1 MGENSSELALLVKRT
16 LTNPRPP
23 RRPFIAGLFPRHIS
37 GQFAF
42 IGSRDEGHRTS
53 RIEERPHT
61 RRQLRGGENREKSG
75 GQIKWL
81 STSYST
87 GGCTCSPLQWAPVWV
102 APPFQRRRGPP
113 GSAPSSITASRAAV
127 GTEEDEVDEEV
138 EEEEE
143 EEEGGASDSGGR
155 TPGGHQQRQDGWLT
169 RKKQH
174 TRHPSSLTHP
184 ETREETNEG
193 D

>member
-1 MGENSSELALLVKRT
+1 MGENSSESALLVKRT

-23 RRPFIAGLFPRHIS
+23 RRPFIVGLFLRQIS

-87 GGCTCSPLQWAPVWV
+87 GGCTCSRCNGPRCEWPLLFRGAVGHPDLPRHPLQRPERRWA
-102 APPFQRRRGPP
+102 QRRRRW
-113 GSAPSSITASRAAV
+113 TRRWRRRRK
-127 GTEEDEVDEEV
+127 
-138 EEEEE
+138 
-143 EEEGGASDSGGR
+143 GG
-155 TPGGHQQRQDGWLT
+155 
-169 RKKQH
+169 
-174 TRHPSSLTHP
+174 
-184 ETREETNEG
+184 E
-193 D
+193 